1 MNIYRVKNK
10 LIVRLSAIFS
20 DMYQFKYL
28 YTISC
33 SNNRIIR
40 SESIFYSILI
50 YHYIIFYILN
60 QYLNLNFILLPKKIY
75 LIQFF

>member
-40 SESIFYSILI
+40 SKSIFYSI
-50 YHYIIFYILN
+50 Y
-60 QYLNLNFILLPKKIY
+60 
-75 LIQFF
+75 